1 MPIYEFFS
9 PDTNRIYT
17 FYARSL
23 AQGRVL
29 PLCPDDPR
37 AKMERLVSRFAVT
50 GRNKEE
56 APAASDDLDPRMERV
71 MSEMEREMSSMSE
84 DNPDPRQLG
93 RMMRKMTEA
102 TGQRVP
108 DIMKQMIE
116 RLERGEDPQK
126 LEAEYG
132 SSLEDLGEGLIDGND
147 ESGRHA
153 PVRTAPPQRDPTL
166 YEMSDYLPASG
177 D

>member
-23 AQGRVL
+23 AQGKFVPR
-29 PLCPDDPR
+29 CPDDPKAR
-37 AKMERLVSRFAVT
+37 MERLVSKFAVT
-50 GRNKEE
+50 GSHKEKAEISDE
-56 APAASDDLDPRMERV
+56 AGFDPRMESV
-71 MSEMEREMSSMSE
+71 MTEMEREMSSMSE

-102 TGQRVP
+102 IGQKMP
-108 DIMKQMIE
+108 DLMRQMIE
-116 RLERGEDPQK
+116 RLEKGEDPEK

-132 SSLEDLGEGLIDGND
+132 SSLEDLSEGLIDGSD
-147 ESGRHA
+147 ESGCHVPARQ
-153 PVRTAPPQRDPTL
+153 APPQRDPTL
-166 YEMSDYLPASG
+166 YEMADYLPN
-177 D
+177 